1 MRFGQQGCHAFE
13 PFVAKLS
20 HSSAFCAEQVLMM
33 RYTARRFVAFES
45 FAEIA
50 LDDETTAHQHFNC
63 TIDRGGAG
71 IRALRTKL
79 LGNILGG
86 EMSIGAEDGVSN
98 CKALRGDRQVV
109 VTQIVAERIA
119 TLVSRVQRSGCPVG
133 VVAHESVGE
142 AVGVAVTVQLGA
154 RYEAHALFV
163 PQ

>member
-79 LGNILGG
+79 LGNIFGG

-119 TLVSRVQRSGCPVG
+119 TLLSRVERGGSPVG
-133 VVAHESVGE
+133 VVAHENVGTAAKARLE
-142 AVGVAVTVQLGA
+142 A
-154 RYEAHALFV
+154 RCEAHALFV
-163 PQ
+163 QR

>member
-13 PFVAKLS
+13 SFVAKLR

-98 CKALRGDRQVV
+98 CKALRGDREIVV
-109 VTQIVAERIA
+109 PQIVAERIA
-119 TLVSRVQRSGCPVG
+119 TLVSRVERSGCPVV
-133 VVAHESVGE
+133 VVAHVSAGE
-142 AVGVAVTVQLGA
+142 AVGVAVTA
-154 RYEAHALFV
+154 RLEARCEAHALFV
-163 PQ
+163 QR